1 MKKKFLVFLVS
12 IGLIFSSVSL
22 VRADSGWDSSYDS
35 GGGGWSSGGSSW
47 SGGSSSW
54 DSGWSSGS
62 SSGSGSYSYSD
73 GDGMFVL
80 SMFLAF
86 VFIIIIYVSINNRGG
101 KGGFGSSSNR
111 ADNYQEITDDRLK
124 KIGMDADE
132 FKKLAFELYK
142 TIQEEWMNFDYDGLR
157 KHLTDELC
165 NTYMMQLDALKVK
178 GQQNI
183 MKDFENI
190 AVKITNITEESGMVN
205 VTVYLHTAMYDYVVD
220 NNKKVI
226 RGKDNHKID
235 IEYII
240 TFVKS
245 SESSQEVCPNCGA
258 PFKGVAGGTCD
269 YCGSTIVIGPKEY
282 VMSKKT
288 CIGQRMR

>member
-1 MKKKFLVFLVS
+1 MKKKFLIFLVS
-12 IGLIFSSVSL
+12 IGLIFSGVSL

-54 DSGWSSGS
+54 DSGWSSGG
-62 SSGSGSYSYSD
+62 SSGSHSYSYSD
-73 GDGMFVL
+73 GGNISFLIFFVI
-80 SMFLAF
+80 
-86 VFIIIIYVSINNRGG
+86 VIIIIIYCSINGG
-101 KGGFGSSSNR
+101 KGGSSSSSNR
-111 ADNYQEITDDRLK
+111 ADNYPEIKDDRLK

-142 TIQEEWMNFDYDGLR
+142 NIQEEWMNFDYDGLR
-157 KHLTDELC
+157 KHLTDELY

-220 NNKKVI
+220 NNKKVV
-226 RGKDNHKID
+226 RGKDNHKLD
-235 IEYII
+235 IEYTI

-245 SESSQEVCPNCGA
+245 SESTQEVCPNCGA

-269 YCGSTIVIGPKEY
+269 YCGSTIVTGPKEY

>member
-1 MKKKFLVFLVS
+1 MKKKFIVFLTV
-12 IGLIFSSVSL
+12 IGMLFSGVNL
-22 VRADSGWDSSYDS
+22 VKADSGWDSSYDS
-35 GGGGWSSGGSSW
+35 GGG
-47 SGGSSSW
+47 W
-54 DSGWSSGS
+54 DSGGWDSGGWDS
-62 SSGSGSYSYSD
+62 DWDSGGSYSD
-73 GDGMFVL
+73 GDVF
-80 SMFLAF
+80 AF
-86 VFIIIIYVSINNRGG
+86 MIIFAVVVIIIIYFSINNRGG
-101 KGGFGSSSNR
+101 KGGSSSTSNFNKYS
-111 ADNYQEITDDRLK
+111 DIKDDRLK

-142 TIQEEWMNFDYDGLR
+142 SIQEEWMNFDYDGLR
-157 KHLTDELC
+157 KHLTDELY
-165 NTYMMQLDALKVK
+165 NSYVMQLDALKVK

-190 AVKITNITEESGMVN
+190 DVKITNITEEAGIVN

-220 NNKKVI
+220 NNKKTV

-235 IEYII
+235 IEYSI
-240 TFVKS
+240 TFVKAS
-245 SESSQEVCPNCGA
+245 DESLKKCPNCGA
-258 PFKGVAGGTCD
+258 PFEGVAGGKCE

>member
-1 MKKKFLVFLVS
+1 MKKKFIVFLTV
-12 IGLIFSSVSL
+12 IGMLFSGVNW
-22 VRADSGWDSSYDS
+22 VKADSGWDSSYDS
-35 GGGGWSSGGSSW
+35 GGGWDSGG
-47 SGGSSSW
+47 SW
-54 DSGWSSGS
+54 DSGWDSGGSWS
-62 SSGSGSYSYSD
+62 SSSSDGSYSD
-73 GDGMFVL
+73 GDGFA
-80 SMFLAF
+80 FLI
-86 VFIIIIYVSINNRGG
+86 VFIVVVIIIIYFSINNRGG
-101 KGGFGSSSNR
+101 KGGSGSTSNFNKYS
-111 ADNYQEITDDRLK
+111 DIKDDRLK

-142 TIQEEWMNFDYDGLR
+142 SIQEEWMNFDYEGLR
-157 KHLTDELC
+157 KHLTDELY
-165 NTYMMQLDALKVK
+165 NSYVMQLDALKVK

-190 AVKITNITEESGMVN
+190 DVKITNITEEAGIVN

-220 NNKKVI
+220 NNKKTV

-235 IEYII
+235 IEYSI
-240 TFVKS
+240 TFVKAS
-245 SESSQEVCPNCGA
+245 DESLKKCPNCGA
-258 PFKGVAGGTCD
+258 PFEGVAGGKCE

>member
-1 MKKKFLVFLVS
+1 MKKKFLIFLVS
-12 IGLIFSSVSL
+12 IGLIFSGVSL

-54 DSGWSSGS
+54 DSGWSSGG
-62 SSGSGSYSYSD
+62 SSGSHSYSYSD
-73 GDGMFVL
+73 GGDISFLIFFVI
-80 SMFLAF
+80 
-86 VFIIIIYVSINNRGG
+86 VIIIIIYCSINGG
-101 KGGFGSSSNR
+101 KGGSSSSSNR
-111 ADNYQEITDDRLK
+111 ADNYPEIKDDRLK

-142 TIQEEWMNFDYDGLR
+142 NIQEEWMNFDYDGLR
-157 KHLTDELC
+157 KHLTDELY

-220 NNKKVI
+220 NNKKVV
-226 RGKDNHKID
+226 RGKDNHKLD
-235 IEYII
+235 IEYTI

-258 PFKGVAGGTCD
+258 PFKGVVGGTCD
-269 YCGSTIVIGPKEY
+269 YCGSTIVTGPKEY

>member
-1 MKKKFLVFLVS
+1 MKKKFLIFIVA
-12 IGLIFSSVSL
+12 IGLLFSGVSMA
-22 VRADSGWDSSYDS
+22 RADSGWDSSYDS
-35 GGGGWSSGGSSW
+35 GGGWDSGG
-47 SGGSSSW
+47 SW
-54 DSGWSSGS
+54 DSGWDSGGSWSSS
-62 SSGSGSYSYSD
+62 SSGGSYSD
-73 GDGMFVL
+73 GDGF
-80 SMFLAF
+80 AF
-86 VFIIIIYVSINNRGG
+86 MIIFAVVVIIIIYFSINNRGG
-101 KGGFGSSSNR
+101 KGGSGSTSNFNKYS
-111 ADNYQEITDDRLK
+111 DIKDDRLK

-142 TIQEEWMNFDYDGLR
+142 SIQEEWMNFDYDGLR
-157 KHLTDELC
+157 KHLTDELY
-165 NTYMMQLDALKVK
+165 NSYVMQLDALKVK

-190 AVKITNITEESGMVN
+190 DVKITNITEESGIVN

-220 NNKKVI
+220 NNKKTV

-235 IEYII
+235 IEYSI
-240 TFVKS
+240 TFVKAS
-245 SESSQEVCPNCGA
+245 DESLKKCPNCGA
-258 PFKGVAGGTCD
+258 PFEGVAGGKCE

>member
-1 MKKKFLVFLVS
+1 MKKKFIVFLTV
-12 IGLIFSSVSL
+12 IGMLFSGVNW
-22 VRADSGWDSSYDS
+22 VKADSGWDSSYDS
-35 GGGGWSSGGSSW
+35 GGGWDSGG
-47 SGGSSSW
+47 SW
-54 DSGWSSGS
+54 DSGWDSGGSWSSS
-62 SSGSGSYSYSD
+62 SSGGSYSD
-73 GDGMFVL
+73 GDGF
-80 SMFLAF
+80 AF
-86 VFIIIIYVSINNRGG
+86 MIIFAVVVIIIIYFSINNRGG
-101 KGGFGSSSNR
+101 KGGSGSTSNFNKYS
-111 ADNYQEITDDRLK
+111 DIKDDRLK

-142 TIQEEWMNFDYDGLR
+142 SIQEEWMNFDYDGLR
-157 KHLTDELC
+157 KHLTDELY
-165 NTYMMQLDALKVK
+165 NSYVMQLDALKVK

-190 AVKITNITEESGMVN
+190 DVKITNITEESGIVN

-220 NNKKVI
+220 NNKKTV

-235 IEYII
+235 IEYSI
-240 TFVKS
+240 TFVKAS
-245 SESSQEVCPNCGA
+245 DEIKQKCPNCGA
-258 PFKGVAGGTCD
+258 PFEGVAGGKCE

>member
-1 MKKKFLVFLVS
+1 MKKKFIVFLTV
-12 IGLIFSSVSL
+12 IGMLFSGVNW
-22 VRADSGWDSSYDS
+22 VKADSGWDSSYDS
-35 GGGGWSSGGSSW
+35 GGGWDSGG
-47 SGGSSSW
+47 SW
-54 DSGWSSGS
+54 DSGWDSGGSWS
-62 SSGSGSYSYSD
+62 SSTSGGSYSD
-73 GDGMFVL
+73 GDGF
-80 SMFLAF
+80 AF
-86 VFIIIIYVSINNRGG
+86 MIIFAVVVIIIIYFSINNRGG
-101 KGGFGSSSNR
+101 KGGSSSTSNFNKYS
-111 ADNYQEITDDRLK
+111 DIKDDRLK

-142 TIQEEWMNFDYDGLR
+142 SIQEEWMNFDYEGLR
-157 KHLTDELC
+157 KHLTDELY
-165 NTYMMQLDALKVK
+165 NSYVMQLDALKVK

-190 AVKITNITEESGMVN
+190 DVKITNITEESGILN

-220 NNKKVI
+220 NNKKTV

-235 IEYII
+235 IEYSI
-240 TFVKS
+240 TFVKAS
-245 SESSQEVCPNCGA
+245 DESLKKCPNCGA
-258 PFKGVAGGTCD
+258 PFEGVAGGKCE

>member
-1 MKKKFLVFLVS
+1 MKKKFIVFLTVIGMLFSGVS
-12 IGLIFSSVSL
+12 MA
-22 VRADSGWDSSYDS
+22 RADSGWDSSYDS
-35 GGGGWSSGGSSW
+35 GGSWDSGGWDSGGWDSDWDSGGGWSS
-47 SGGSSSW
+47 SSS
-54 DSGWSSGS
+54 DG
-62 SSGSGSYSYSD
+62 SYSD
-73 GDGMFVL
+73 GDGF
-80 SMFLAF
+80 AF
-86 VFIIIIYVSINNRGG
+86 MIIFAVVVIIIIYFSINNRGG
-101 KGGFGSSSNR
+101 KGGSGSTSNFNKYS
-111 ADNYQEITDDRLK
+111 DIKDDRLK

-142 TIQEEWMNFDYDGLR
+142 SIQEEWMNFDYDGLR
-157 KHLTDELC
+157 KHLTDELY
-165 NTYMMQLDALKVK
+165 NSYVMQLDALKVK

-190 AVKITNITEESGMVN
+190 DVKITNITEEAGIVN

-220 NNKKVI
+220 NNKKTV

-235 IEYII
+235 IEYSI
-240 TFVKS
+240 TFVKAS
-245 SESSQEVCPNCGA
+245 DESLKKCPNCGA
-258 PFKGVAGGTCD
+258 PFEGVAGGKCE

>member
-1 MKKKFLVFLVS
+1 MLKKQIEQEQHREFNKKVA
-12 IGLIFSSVSL
+12 II
-22 VRADSGWDSSYDS
+22 
-35 GGGGWSSGGSSW
+35 
-47 SGGSSSW
+47 
-54 DSGWSSGS
+54 
-62 SSGSGSYSYSD
+62 GSGYVGAGIAYSMMIKDIAREIVLIDTKENVANAEMLDIRHGITNMGSANVYCGDYSD
-73 GDGMFVL
+73 
-80 SMFLAF
+80 
-86 VFIIIIYVSINNRGG
+86 I
-101 KGGFGSSSNR
+101 K
-111 ADNYQEITDDRLK
+111 DDRLK

-142 TIQEEWMNFDYDGLR
+142 SIQEEWMNFDYEGLR
-157 KHLTDELC
+157 KHLTDELY
-165 NTYMMQLDALKVK
+165 NSYVMQLDALKVK

-190 AVKITNITEESGMVN
+190 DVKITNITEESGIVN

-220 NNKKVI
+220 NNKKTV

-235 IEYII
+235 IEYSI
-240 TFVKS
+240 TFVKAS
-245 SESSQEVCPNCGA
+245 DEILNKCPNCGA
-258 PFKGVAGGTCD
+258 PFEGVAGGKCE

>member
-1 MKKKFLVFLVS
+1 MKKKFIVFLTV
-12 IGLIFSSVSL
+12 IGMLFSGVNL
-22 VRADSGWDSSYDS
+22 VKADSGWDSSYDS
-35 GGGGWSSGGSSW
+35 GGGWDSGGWDSGGWDSGGSWSSSSSGG
-47 SGGSSSW
+47 
-54 DSGWSSGS
+54 
-62 SSGSGSYSYSD
+62 SYSD
-73 GDGMFVL
+73 GDGF
-80 SMFLAF
+80 AF
-86 VFIIIIYVSINNRGG
+86 MIIFAVVVIIIIYFSINNRGG
-101 KGGFGSSSNR
+101 KGGSGSTSNFNKYS
-111 ADNYQEITDDRLK
+111 DIKDDRLK

-142 TIQEEWMNFDYDGLR
+142 SIQEEWMNFDYEGLR
-157 KHLTDELC
+157 KHLTDELY
-165 NTYMMQLDALKVK
+165 NSYVMQLDALKVK

-190 AVKITNITEESGMVN
+190 DVKITNITEEPGIVN

-220 NNKKVI
+220 NNKKTV

-235 IEYII
+235 IEYSI
-240 TFVKS
+240 TFVKAS
-245 SESSQEVCPNCGA
+245 DESLKKCPNCGA
-258 PFKGVAGGTCD
+258 PFEGVAGGKCE

>member
-1 MKKKFLVFLVS
+1 MKKKFIVFLTV
-12 IGLIFSSVSL
+12 IGMLFSGVNL
-22 VRADSGWDSSYDS
+22 VKADSGWDSSYDS
-35 GGGGWSSGGSSW
+35 GGGWDSGGWDSGGWDSGGSWSSST
-47 SGGSSSW
+47 SGG
-54 DSGWSSGS
+54 
-62 SSGSGSYSYSD
+62 SYSD
-73 GDGMFVL
+73 GDGF
-80 SMFLAF
+80 AF
-86 VFIIIIYVSINNRGG
+86 MIIFAVVVIIIIYFSINNRGG
-101 KGGFGSSSNR
+101 KGGSSSTSNFNKYS
-111 ADNYQEITDDRLK
+111 DIKDDRLK

-142 TIQEEWMNFDYDGLR
+142 SIQEEWMNFDYEGLR
-157 KHLTDELC
+157 KHLTDELY
-165 NTYMMQLDALKVK
+165 NSYVMQLDALKVK

-190 AVKITNITEESGMVN
+190 DVKITNITEESGILN

-220 NNKKVI
+220 NNKKTV

-235 IEYII
+235 IEYSI
-240 TFVKS
+240 TFVKAS
-245 SESSQEVCPNCGA
+245 DESLKKCPNCGA
-258 PFKGVAGGTCD
+258 PFEGVAGGKCE

>member
-1 MKKKFLVFLVS
+1 MKKKFIVFLTV
-12 IGLIFSSVSL
+12 IGMLFSGVNL
-22 VRADSGWDSSYDS
+22 VKADSGWDSSYDS
-35 GGGGWSSGGSSW
+35 GGGWDSGG
-47 SGGSSSW
+47 SW
-54 DSGWSSGS
+54 DSGWDSGGSWS
-62 SSGSGSYSYSD
+62 SSTSGGSYSD
-73 GDGMFVL
+73 GDGF
-80 SMFLAF
+80 AF
-86 VFIIIIYVSINNRGG
+86 MIIFAVVVIIIIYFSINNRGG
-101 KGGFGSSSNR
+101 KGGSGSTSNFNKYS
-111 ADNYQEITDDRLK
+111 DIKDDRLK

-142 TIQEEWMNFDYDGLR
+142 SIQEEWMNFDYEGLR
-157 KHLTDELC
+157 KHLTDELY
-165 NTYMMQLDALKVK
+165 NSYVMQLDALKVK

-190 AVKITNITEESGMVN
+190 DVKITNITEEAGIVN

-220 NNKKVI
+220 NNKKTV

-235 IEYII
+235 IEYSI
-240 TFVKS
+240 TFVKAS
-245 SESSQEVCPNCGA
+245 DESLKKCPNCGA
-258 PFKGVAGGTCD
+258 PFEGVAGGKCE

>member
-1 MKKKFLVFLVS
+1 MKKKFLIFLVS
-12 IGLIFSSVSL
+12 IGLIFSGVSL

-54 DSGWSSGS
+54 DSGWSSGG
-62 SSGSGSYSYSD
+62 SSGSHSYSYSD
-73 GDGMFVL
+73 GGDISFLIFFVI
-80 SMFLAF
+80 
-86 VFIIIIYVSINNRGG
+86 VIIIIIYCSINGG
-101 KGGFGSSSNR
+101 KGGSSSSSNR
-111 ADNYQEITDDRLK
+111 ADNYPEIKDDRLK

-142 TIQEEWMNFDYDGLR
+142 NIQEEWMNFDYDGLR
-157 KHLTDELC
+157 KHLTDELY

-220 NNKKVI
+220 NNKKVV
-226 RGKDNHKID
+226 RGKDNHKLD
-235 IEYII
+235 IEYTI

-269 YCGSTIVIGPKEY
+269 YCGSTIVTGPKEY

>member
-1 MKKKFLVFLVS
+1 MKKKFIVFLTV
-12 IGLIFSSVSL
+12 IGMLFSGVNL
-22 VRADSGWDSSYDS
+22 VKADSGWDSSYDS
-35 GGGGWSSGGSSW
+35 GGGWDSGGWDSGGWDSGGSWSSSSSGG
-47 SGGSSSW
+47 
-54 DSGWSSGS
+54 
-62 SSGSGSYSYSD
+62 SYSD
-73 GDGMFVL
+73 GDGF
-80 SMFLAF
+80 AF
-86 VFIIIIYVSINNRGG
+86 MIIFAVVVIIIIYFSINNRGG
-101 KGGFGSSSNR
+101 KGGSGSTSNFNKYS
-111 ADNYQEITDDRLK
+111 DIKDDRLK

-142 TIQEEWMNFDYDGLR
+142 SIQEEWMNFDYEGLR
-157 KHLTDELC
+157 KHLTDELY
-165 NTYMMQLDALKVK
+165 NSYVMQLDALKVK

-190 AVKITNITEESGMVN
+190 DVKITNITEESGIVN

-220 NNKKVI
+220 NNKKTV

-235 IEYII
+235 IEYSI
-240 TFVKS
+240 TFVKAS
-245 SESSQEVCPNCGA
+245 DESLKKCPNCGA
-258 PFKGVAGGTCD
+258 PFEGVAGGNCE

>member
-1 MKKKFLVFLVS
+1 MKKKFIVFLTV
-12 IGLIFSSVSL
+12 IGMLFSGVNL
-22 VRADSGWDSSYDS
+22 VKADSGWDSSYDS
-35 GGGGWSSGGSSW
+35 GGGWDSGG
-47 SGGSSSW
+47 SW
-54 DSGWSSGS
+54 DSGWDSGGSWS
-62 SSGSGSYSYSD
+62 SSSSDGSYSD
-73 GDGMFVL
+73 GDGF
-80 SMFLAF
+80 AF
-86 VFIIIIYVSINNRGG
+86 MIIFAVVVIIIIYFSINNRGG
-101 KGGFGSSSNR
+101 KGGSGSTSNFNKYS
-111 ADNYQEITDDRLK
+111 DIKDDRLK

-142 TIQEEWMNFDYDGLR
+142 SIQEEWMNFDYDGLR
-157 KHLTDELC
+157 KHLTDELY
-165 NTYMMQLDALKVK
+165 NSYVMQLDALKVK

-190 AVKITNITEESGMVN
+190 DVKITNITEESGIVN

-220 NNKKVI
+220 NNKKTV

-235 IEYII
+235 IEYSI
-240 TFVKS
+240 TFVKAS
-245 SESSQEVCPNCGA
+245 DESKQKCPNCGA
-258 PFKGVAGGTCD
+258 PFEGVAGGKCE

>member
-73 GDGMFVL
+73 GDEMFVL
-80 SMFLAF
+80 SMFLTF

-157 KHLTDELC
+157 KHLTDELY

-220 NNKKVI
+220 NNKKVV

-258 PFKGVAGGTCD
+258 PFEGVAGGTCD

>member
-1 MKKKFLVFLVS
+1 MKKRFIVFLTV
-12 IGLIFSSVSL
+12 IGMLFSGVNL
-22 VRADSGWDSSYDS
+22 VKADSGWDSSYDS
-35 GGGGWSSGGSSW
+35 GSS
-47 SGGSSSW
+47 
-54 DSGWSSGS
+54 WSSGS
-62 SSGSGSYSYSD
+62 SHSSSGSYSD
-73 GDGMFVL
+73 GDGF
-80 SMFLAF
+80 AF
-86 VFIIIIYVSINNRGG
+86 MIIFAVVVIIIIYFSINNRGG
-101 KGGFGSSSNR
+101 KGGSSSSSKNSFN
-111 ADNYQEITDDRLK
+111 NYSDIKDDRLK

-142 TIQEEWMNFDYDGLR
+142 SIQEEWMNFDYEGLR
-157 KHLTDELC
+157 KHLTDELY
-165 NTYMMQLDALKVK
+165 NSYVMQLDALKVK

-190 AVKITNITEESGMVN
+190 DVKITNITEESGIVN

-220 NNKKVI
+220 NNKKTV

-235 IEYII
+235 IEYSI
-240 TFVKS
+240 TFVKAS
-245 SESSQEVCPNCGA
+245 DESLKKCPNCGA
-258 PFKGVAGGTCD
+258 PFEGVAGGKCE

>member
-1 MKKKFLVFLVS
+1 MKKKFIVFLTV
-12 IGLIFSSVSL
+12 IGMLFSGVNW
-22 VRADSGWDSSYDS
+22 VKADSGWDSSYDS
-35 GGGGWSSGGSSW
+35 GGGWDSGGWDSGGWDSGGSWSSSSSGG
-47 SGGSSSW
+47 
-54 DSGWSSGS
+54 
-62 SSGSGSYSYSD
+62 SYSD
-73 GDGMFVL
+73 GDGF
-80 SMFLAF
+80 AF
-86 VFIIIIYVSINNRGG
+86 MIIFAVVVIIIIYFSINNRGG
-101 KGGFGSSSNR
+101 KGGSGSTSNFNKYS
-111 ADNYQEITDDRLK
+111 DIKDDRLK

-142 TIQEEWMNFDYDGLR
+142 SIQEEWMNFDYEGLR
-157 KHLTDELC
+157 KHLTDELY
-165 NTYMMQLDALKVK
+165 NSYVMQLDALKVK

-190 AVKITNITEESGMVN
+190 DVKITNITEESGIVN

-220 NNKKVI
+220 NNKKTV

-235 IEYII
+235 IEYSI
-240 TFVKS
+240 TFVKAS
-245 SESSQEVCPNCGA
+245 DESLKKCPNCGA
-258 PFKGVAGGTCD
+258 PFEGVAGGKCE

>member
-1 MKKKFLVFLVS
+1 MKKKFIVFLTV
-12 IGLIFSSVSL
+12 IGMLFSGVNL
-22 VRADSGWDSSYDS
+22 VKADSGWDSSYDS
-35 GGGGWSSGGSSW
+35 GGGWDSGGWDSGGWDSGGSWSSSSSGG
-47 SGGSSSW
+47 
-54 DSGWSSGS
+54 
-62 SSGSGSYSYSD
+62 SYSD
-73 GDGMFVL
+73 GDGF
-80 SMFLAF
+80 AF
-86 VFIIIIYVSINNRGG
+86 MIIFAVVVIIIIYFSINNRGG
-101 KGGFGSSSNR
+101 KGGSSSTSNFNKYS
-111 ADNYQEITDDRLK
+111 DIKDDRLK

-142 TIQEEWMNFDYDGLR
+142 SIQEEWMNFDYEGLR
-157 KHLTDELC
+157 KHLTDELY
-165 NTYMMQLDALKVK
+165 NSYVMQLDALKVK

-190 AVKITNITEESGMVN
+190 DVKITNITEESGIVN

-220 NNKKVI
+220 NNKKTV

-235 IEYII
+235 IEYSI
-240 TFVKS
+240 TFVKAS
-245 SESSQEVCPNCGA
+245 DESKQKCPNCGA
-258 PFKGVAGGTCD
+258 PFKGVAGGKCE

>member
-1 MKKKFLVFLVS
+1 MKKKFLIFIVA
-12 IGLIFSSVSL
+12 IGLLFSGVSMA
-22 VRADSGWDSSYDS
+22 RADSGWDSSYDS
-35 GGGGWSSGGSSW
+35 GGGWDSGG
-47 SGGSSSW
+47 SW
-54 DSGWSSGS
+54 DSGWDSGGSWS
-62 SSGSGSYSYSD
+62 SSTSGGSYSD
-73 GDGMFVL
+73 GDGF
-80 SMFLAF
+80 AF
-86 VFIIIIYVSINNRGG
+86 MIIFAVVVIIIIYFSINNRGG
-101 KGGFGSSSNR
+101 KGGSGSTSNFNKYS
-111 ADNYQEITDDRLK
+111 DIKDDRLK

-142 TIQEEWMNFDYDGLR
+142 SIQEEWMNFDYEGLR
-157 KHLTDELC
+157 KHLTDELY
-165 NTYMMQLDALKVK
+165 NSYVMQLDALKVK

-190 AVKITNITEESGMVN
+190 DVKITNITEESGIVN

-220 NNKKVI
+220 NNKKTV

-235 IEYII
+235 IEYSI
-240 TFVKS
+240 TFVKAS
-245 SESSQEVCPNCGA
+245 DESLKKCPNCGA
-258 PFKGVAGGTCD
+258 PFEGVAGGKCE

>member
-1 MKKKFLVFLVS
+1 MKKKFLIFLVS
-12 IGLIFSSVSL
+12 IGLIFSGVSL

-54 DSGWSSGS
+54 DSGWSSGG
-62 SSGSGSYSYSD
+62 SSGSHSYSYSD
-73 GDGMFVL
+73 GGNISFLIFFVI
-80 SMFLAF
+80 
-86 VFIIIIYVSINNRGG
+86 VIIIIIYCSINGG
-101 KGGFGSSSNR
+101 KGGSSSSSNR
-111 ADNYQEITDDRLK
+111 ADNYPEIKDDRLK

-142 TIQEEWMNFDYDGLR
+142 NIQEEWMNFDYDGLR
-157 KHLTDELC
+157 KHLTDELY

-220 NNKKVI
+220 NNKKVV
-226 RGKDNHKID
+226 RGKDNRKLD
-235 IEYII
+235 IEYTI

-269 YCGSTIVIGPKEY
+269 YCGSTIVTGPKEY

>member
-1 MKKKFLVFLVS
+1 MKKKFIVFLIV
-12 IGLIFSSVSL
+12 IGMLFSGVNL
-22 VRADSGWDSSYDS
+22 VKADSGWDSSYDS
-35 GGGGWSSGGSSW
+35 GGGWDSGGWDSGGWDSDWDSGGSWSSSSSGG
-47 SGGSSSW
+47 
-54 DSGWSSGS
+54 
-62 SSGSGSYSYSD
+62 SYSD
-73 GDGMFVL
+73 GDGFA
-80 SMFLAF
+80 FLI
-86 VFIIIIYVSINNRGG
+86 VFIVVVIIIIYFSINNRGG
-101 KGGFGSSSNR
+101 KGGSGSTSNFNKYS
-111 ADNYQEITDDRLK
+111 DIKDDRLK

-142 TIQEEWMNFDYDGLR
+142 SIQEEWMNFDYDGLR
-157 KHLTDELC
+157 KHLTDELY
-165 NTYMMQLDALKVK
+165 NSYVMQLDALKVK

-190 AVKITNITEESGMVN
+190 DVKITNITEEAGIVN

-220 NNKKVI
+220 NNKKTV

-235 IEYII
+235 IEYSI
-240 TFVKS
+240 TFVKAS
-245 SESSQEVCPNCGA
+245 DESLKKCPNCGA
-258 PFKGVAGGTCD
+258 PFEGVAGGKCE

>member
-1 MKKKFLVFLVS
+1 MKKKFLIFLVS
-12 IGLIFSSVSL
+12 IGLIFSGVSL

-54 DSGWSSGS
+54 DSGWSSGG
-62 SSGSGSYSYSD
+62 SSGSHSYSYSD
-73 GDGMFVL
+73 GGNISFLIFFVI
-80 SMFLAF
+80 
-86 VFIIIIYVSINNRGG
+86 VIIIIIYCSINGG
-101 KGGFGSSSNR
+101 KGGSSSSSNR
-111 ADNYQEITDDRLK
+111 ADNYPEIKDDRLK

-142 TIQEEWMNFDYDGLR
+142 NIQEEWMNFDYDGLR
-157 KHLTDELC
+157 KHLTDELY

-220 NNKKVI
+220 NNKKVV
-226 RGKDNHKID
+226 RGKDNHKLD
-235 IEYII
+235 IEYTI

-269 YCGSTIVIGPKEY
+269 YCGSTIVTGPKEY